1 MSTFDRP
8 PEIVPR
14 PPALGFQSRRTRSA
28 DPNPINQLLFAQTA
42 AILLVDSL
50 APEKAGLVDV
60 WTKKTLKSLLTP
72 GGWVLLGMAIVLHTG
87 VVSIPLPVVT
97 FLYYGAF
104 TAGLLLAWRFHS
116 SRVFLALL
124 VLFLAQKA
132 LTFFLA
138 GHIPETGTGR
148 LAVESIG
155 LLLPANFILLSL
167 AMERGFSWSSI
178 TPPGLLLFV
187 ESTVVA
193 VVCRPGPQDPVLV
206 SSHALHHAV
215 TTVPLP
221 ASAWLAFSAAII
233 VLLARFLLFRKP
245 TESALLWSLAAAF
258 LALHFGGSG
267 KLSLAYYAAG
277 TLILAV
283 SIVETSYLLAYHD
296 ELTGLPSRRAF
307 NHTLQRLEAPYSI
320 AMVDIDHFKRFNDT
334 YGHDTGDEVLRLV
347 AARLARVTGGGHA
360 YRCGGEE
367 FAIVFPGKATPE
379 VLDHLEHL
387 RTIIEQCTFRTRI
400 ADRRQMPRGPDR
412 RNPPGRGR
420 AHTAHAIRQL
430 AAGSNSSLSIT
441 VSIGVATSARTMP
454 NTDRV
459 IRAADKALYRA
470 KSNGRNRVESASVS
484 RRPARAKAADIA

>member
-1 MSTFDRP
+1 MGGCHLRTANPERKPEPDQSITLRP
-8 PEIVPR
+8 NSGDNSYGFSR
-14 PPALGFQSRRTRSA
+14 PG
-28 DPNPINQLLFAQTA
+28 
-42 AILLVDSL
+42 
-50 APEKAGLVDV
+50 KAGLVDV

-116 SRVFLALL
+116 SRIFFALL
-124 VLFLAQKA
+124 VLFLAQRA

-138 GHIPETGTGR
+138 GQVPEAGTGR
-148 LAVESIG
+148 MALESIG
-155 LLLPANFILLSL
+155 LLLPVNFILLSL

-178 TPPGLLLFV
+178 TAPGLLLFV

-193 VVCRPGPQDPVLV
+193 VLCRPGPQDPVSV

-221 ASAWLAFSAAII
+221 TSAWLAFSAAII

-245 TESALLWSLAAAF
+245 AESALLWSLAAAF
-258 LALHFGGSG
+258 LALHFGGVG

-277 TLILAV
+277 TLILAI

-307 NHTLQRLEAPYSI
+307 NDTLQRLEAPYSI

-347 AARLARVTGGGHA
+347 AARLARVTGGGRA

-367 FAIVFPGKATPE
+367 FAVVFPGKTTPE

-400 ADRRQMPRGPDR
+400 ADRRQMSRGTDR
-412 RNPPGRGR
+412 RNPPSRGR
-420 AHTAHAIRQL
+420 AHTGHAIRRL
-430 AAGSNSSLSIT
+430 AAGSNSSPLSIT
-441 VSIGVATSARTMP
+441 VSIGVATSARAMP
-454 NTDRV
+454 NTDQV

-470 KSNGRNRVESASVS
+470 KSNGRNRVEPASVS
-484 RRPARAKAADIA
+484 RRPARSKAADIA